1 MKKGTLLNSML
12 SSVISRLGHTDS
24 LVIGDA
30 GLPIPAA
37 VERIDL
43 ALTHGVPS
51 FLQVFD
57 TVTDEMQVEKAVIA
71 AEIKEKNPLLHQLL
85 IERLTELEQRQKNQ
99 ITLQYISHEALKT
112 LSHSSHAVVRSGE
125 CTPYANVILYSGV
138 VF

>member
-12 SSVISRLGHTDS
+12 SSTIARLGHTDT

-30 GLPIPAA
+30 GLPIPAS

-51 FLQVFD
+51 FLQVVD
-57 TVTDEMQVEKAVIA
+57 VVTDEMQVEKAIIA
-71 AEIKEKNPLLHQLL
+71 TEIKDKNSELHQQLL
-85 IERLTELEQRQKNQ
+85 NRLKQLEQRQNNQ
-99 ITLQYISHEALKT
+99 IALEYVSHENFKA
-112 LSHSSHAVVRSGE
+112 LSHDSRAIVRTGE
-125 CTPYANVILYSGV
+125 CSPYANVILCSGV

>member
-1 MKKGTLLNSML
+1 MKKGRLLNSTL
-12 SSVISRLGHTDS
+12 SWAISRLGHTDT
-24 LVIGDA
+24 LTIGDA

-57 TVTDEMQVEKAVIA
+57 AVTDEMQVEKAIVA
-71 AEIKEKNPLLHQLL
+71 AEITDKNPDIHQQLL
-85 IERLTELEQRQKNQ
+85 TRLKDLQQRQGNV
-99 ITLQYISHEALKT
+99 IAVEYVSHEAFKT
-112 LSHSSHAVVRSGE
+112 LSHDSRAIVRSGE
-125 CTPYANVILYSGV
+125 CSPYANVILCSGV